1 MHRVRRLG
9 AMNRSYRRTR
19 LRLLAGVS
27 GAVTLSL
34 LAVAGCSSS
43 PSSSSS
49 SAAASSSATAS
60 SSASASSSA
69 VVPLVVYSA
78 QGYDSAMTK
87 AFTKATGIPVQ
98 LDDNS
103 TGPLLTQIEASKNN
117 PKWGLLWVDGATAFA
132 GLDTQGLLLKGF
144 EPSVSWNSL
153 GTASV
158 PSDKSYVPTGVTLM
172 GIVAYN
178 KSKVPN
184 PPTSWQALE
193 SSSWKGEVGMNDP
206 SQSGPTFPLIA
217 GVYNYLGGASAGEK
231 YFETLKSNGL
241 VIHPTNGPTLQAL
254 TSGQI
259 NLALV
264 QSSAAIGATFTDK
277 NIGIEYLNPA
287 TLLPSAIGIDAKAP
301 PAEQAEAEKFVEYV
315 LSAAGQKV
323 MQTGDP
329 TGDSLYYPVVSGVSP
344 LPSLPSLASV
354 KTQTINPYT
363 WGPQEATINTW
374 FDSNIVR

>member
-1 MHRVRRLG
+1 
-9 AMNRSYRRTR
+9 
-19 LRLLAGVS
+19 
-27 GAVTLSL
+27 
-34 LAVAGCSSS
+34 
-43 PSSSSS
+43 
-49 SAAASSSATAS
+49 
-60 SSASASSSA
+60 
-69 VVPLVVYSA
+69 VPLVVYSA
-78 QGYDSAMTK
+78 QGYDKVMTQ

-144 EPSVSWNSL
+144 EPSVSWDSL
-153 GTASV
+153 GSQSV
-158 PSDKSYVPTGVTLM
+158 PTDKSYVPTGVTLM

-178 KSKVPN
+178 KNKVKN
-184 PPTSWQALE
+184 PPTTWQALE
-193 SSSWKGEVGMNDP
+193 SPTWKGQVGMNDP

-217 GVYNYLGGASAGEK
+217 GVYNYLGSASAGEK
-231 YFETLKSNGL
+231 YFQTLKANGL
-241 VIHPTNGPTLQAL
+241 VINQTNGPTLQAL
-254 TSGQI
+254 TGGRI

-264 QSSAAIGATFTDK
+264 QSSAAVGATFTDK

-287 TLLPSAIGIDAKAP
+287 TLLPSAIGIDAKASP
-301 PAEQAEAEKFVEYV
+301 QVQAEAEKFAEFV
-315 LSAAGQKV
+315 LSSAGQKV
-323 MQTGDP
+323 MQSGDP
-329 TGDSLYYPVVSGVSP
+329 TGDSLYYPVVSGVNP

-363 WGPQEATINTW
+363 WGPQEGTINTW